1 MRYLI
6 PIISLIGI
14 TLLILLAKS
23 LGNTDLLSTETFRL
37 LFIFNILFIAALV
50 LLIAIQIF
58 RLLNSI
64 KKEIVGSKLT
74 LRLVISFALMVII
87 PVSIVYLVSV
97 NFLTKS
103 INSWFDV
110 KVESALE
117 GGLSLGQKTLN
128 ILMRDIELKGRSI
141 AYTIGNTSIDEQ
153 GIVLRDMREKFNLEE
168 VVIYDNQLNILA
180 LSSANDSQIPVI
192 PKYEDIE
199 RSANEFYGVI
209 EEVNDRILLRAYL
222 PIISNQEIEL
232 RNTFLEI
239 KQLIPSEITN
249 LALSVESVYDDYK
262 RLAYSRKSLNII
274 YTLTLTLV
282 LMLAILSAVAIS
294 FVISR
299 RFSEPLSQLASA
311 TKEISKGNFKKTIPE
326 QGKKDE
332 LGLLVTSFNSMT
344 KQLDSATQNA
354 EKNQHRLELSRM
366 FLDTILTNLSSGV
379 IVIDQAMRIRL
390 HNPAG
395 LKNLQLGRA
404 KVTNKILGEVLSK
417 NNKIY
422 KPIIDYI
429 YTHVKGKTSIKGFS
443 QEFKIIINDKEKIIR
458 VQMNS
463 IKQDGDLNFILLLD
477 DITEVTE
484 GQRHQ
489 AWSEVA
495 RRLAHEIKNPLTP
508 IQLSAERVEH
518 KLKNKLNKV
527 DKSILSKATHTIIN
541 QVNALKVMVNEFS
554 DYARPAKIEK
564 TFINIDLLINDV
576 KDLYEAVDIEINYEQ
591 PQKSLFVH
599 GDENKLRQVLVNL
612 IDNAKD
618 AMNNIK
624 NPLINLRIEEHKNEL
639 YLIVKD
645 NGTGVSKDVISNI
658 FEPYVTS
665 KSHGTGL
672 GLAIVLKI
680 IDEHN
685 GTISIKNNKDMGTT
699 VLIKLPLIKNE
710 KS

>member
-14 TLLILLAKS
+14 TLLIMLAKS
-23 LGNTDLLSTETFRL
+23 LGNTDALSTETFRL
-37 LFIFNILFIAALV
+37 LFIFNILFIAALA

-64 KKEIVGSKLT
+64 KKEVVGSKLT

-87 PVSIVYLVSV
+87 PVSIVYLVSI

-141 AYTIGNTSIDEQ
+141 AYTIGNTSTDEK
-153 GIVLRDMREKFNLEE
+153 GMVLRDLREKFNLEE
-168 VVIYDNQLNILA
+168 VVIYDKQLNILA

-199 RSANEFYGVI
+199 RSTNNFYGVV
-209 EEVNDRILLRAYL
+209 EEINDRILLRAYL
-222 PIISNQEIEL
+222 PIISNKDIEL
-232 RNTFLEI
+232 RGTFLEI
-239 KQLIPSEITN
+239 KQLIPNEITS
-249 LALSVESVYDDYK
+249 LALSVESVYEDYN

-299 RFSEPLSQLASA
+299 RFSEPLSQLAAA
-311 TKEISKGNFKKTIPE
+311 TKEISKGNFKKIISE

-344 KQLDSATQNA
+344 KQLDSATQSA
-354 EKNQHRLELSRM
+354 ENNQHRLELSKM
-366 FLDTILTNLSSGV
+366 FLDRILTNLTSGV
-379 IVIDQAMRIRL
+379 IVIDQDMKIRL

-395 LKNLQLGRA
+395 LQTLQLSKT
-404 KVTNKILGEVLSK
+404 KVKNKIIGDVLTNK
-417 NNKIY
+417 NIY
-422 KPIIDYI
+422 KPMLDFIHSYVQEKN
-429 YTHVKGKTSIKGFS
+429 TKKGFS
-443 QEFKIIINDKEKIIR
+443 QEFKILTNEKERIIR
-458 VQMNS
+458 VQVNS
-463 IKQDGDLNFILLLD
+463 IKQDGDLNYILLFD

-527 DKSILSKATHTIIN
+527 DKNILSKAIHTIIN

-554 DYARPAKIEK
+554 DYARPTKIEK
-564 TFINIDLLINDV
+564 NSINIDLLINDV
-576 KDLYEAVDIEINYEQ
+576 KDLYEAVDININYQ
-591 PQKSLFVH
+591 QGPKNLFIY
-599 GDENKLRQVLVNL
+599 GDENKLRQVIVNL

-618 AMNNIK
+618 AMINIK
-624 NPLINLRIEEHKNEL
+624 NPRINIKIEEYKNQL
-639 YLIVKD
+639 HLIVED
-645 NGTGVSKDVISNI
+645 NGTGVPKDIISNI

-685 GTISIKNNKDMGTT
+685 GNITIKNNKDIGTT
-699 VLIKLPLIKNE
+699 VLIKLPLIENE

>member
-1 MRYLI
+1 M
-6 PIISLIGI
+6 
-14 TLLILLAKS
+14 LAKS
-23 LGNTDLLSTETFRL
+23 LGNTDALSTETFRL
-37 LFIFNILFIAALV
+37 LFIFNILFIAALA

-64 KKEIVGSKLT
+64 KKEVVGSKLT

-141 AYTIGNTSIDEQ
+141 AYTIGNTSSDEK
-153 GIVLRDMREKFNLEE
+153 GMVLRDLREKFNLEE
-168 VVIYDNQLNILA
+168 VVIYDKQLNILA

-199 RSANEFYGVI
+199 RSTNNFYGVI

-222 PIISNQEIEL
+222 PIISNKEIEL
-232 RNTFLEI
+232 RGTFLEI
-239 KQLIPSEITN
+239 KQLIPNEITS
-249 LALSVESVYDDYK
+249 LALSVESVYEDYN

-299 RFSEPLSQLASA
+299 RFSEPLSQLAAA
-311 TKEISKGNFKKTIPE
+311 TKEISKGNFKKIISE

-344 KQLDSATQNA
+344 KQLDSATQSA
-354 EKNQHRLELSRM
+354 ENNQHRLELSKM
-366 FLDTILTNLSSGV
+366 FLDRILTNLTSGV
-379 IVIDQAMRIRL
+379 IVIDQDMKIRL

-395 LKNLQLGRA
+395 LQTLQLSRT
-404 KVTNKILGEVLSK
+404 KVKNKIIGDVVTK
-417 NNKIY
+417 NNIY
-422 KPIIDYI
+422 KPMLDFI
-429 YTHVKGKTSIKGFS
+429 YSYVQEKNTKKGFS
-443 QEFKIIINDKEKIIR
+443 QEFKILTNEKEKIIR
-458 VQMNS
+458 VQVNS
-463 IKQDGDLNFILLLD
+463 IKQDGDLNYILLFD

-518 KLKNKLNKV
+518 KLKNKLNEV
-527 DKSILSKATHTIIN
+527 DKNILSKATHTIIN

-554 DYARPAKIEK
+554 DYARPTKIEK
-564 TFINIDLLINDV
+564 NSINIDLLINDV
-576 KDLYEAVDIEINYEQ
+576 KDLYEAVDIDINYHQ
-591 PQKSLFVH
+591 GPKNLFIF
-599 GDENKLRQVLVNL
+599 GDENKLRQVIVNL

-618 AMNNIK
+618 AMINIK
-624 NPLINLRIEEHKNEL
+624 NPRINIKIEEYKNQL
-639 YLIVKD
+639 HLIVED
-645 NGTGVSKDVISNI
+645 NGTGVPKDIISNI

-685 GTISIKNNKDMGTT
+685 GNITIKNNKDMGTT
-699 VLIKLPLIKNE
+699 VLIKLPLIENE